1 MKKMILLSIFATAAL
16 SATAVAADLPART
29 YTKAPAP
36 MVSPAFSWTGFYVG
50 GNVGGIWD
58 RSSWTDDARGNIIGP
73 NLTRSSDGSSVIGGG
88 QVGFNYQVNQFVF
101 GVEGDYTATRIRS
114 SFNFPAGAVV
124 GCAGA
129 PPGVC
134 TTSQDWIATI
144 RGRGGLAFDRFF
156 IYGTGGVAFTEIGH
170 ITTFPGFPG
179 APASFG
185 TQSRTGWVAGLGG
198 EYAITNNWIAGV
210 EWKYYDFGT
219 TSAVAT
225 PLAIYNT
232 TMRFRETENSVV
244 GRLSYKF
251 DWAGPVIA
259 KY

>member
-1 MKKMILLSIFATAAL
+1 MLDSGAAL
-16 SATAVAADLPART
+16 AADLAGRP
-29 YTKAPAP
+29 YSKAPAP
-36 MVSPAFSWTGFYVG
+36 AVDTAYNWSGFYIG

-73 NLTRSSDGSSVIGGG
+73 NLTQSSSGSSVIGGG
-88 QVGFNYQVNQFVF
+88 QAGFNYQVGLFVL
-101 GVEGDYTATRIRS
+101 GAEADYSATRISS
-114 SFNFPAGAVV
+114 SFNFPPGAII
-124 GCAGA
+124 GCAGG

-134 TTSQDWIATI
+134 TTSQDWVASV
-144 RGRGGLAFDRFF
+144 RGRAGLAFDRFLV
-156 IYGTGGVAFTEIGH
+156 YATGGVALTEIGH

-179 APASFG
+179 APAAFG
-185 TQSRTGWVAGLGG
+185 TQSRTGWVTGLGM
-198 EYAITNNWIAGV
+198 EYALTNNWIAGI

-219 TSAVAT
+219 ISAVAT
-225 PLAIYNT
+225 PLQFFNT

-251 DWAGPVIA
+251 GWGGPVVA